1 MLKKHA
7 SGPWKN
13 LRVLIN
19 NKLVRKAFHFTYSM
33 THNLILHQF
42 AGCLLVL
49 FSKILGTTWNLPPYW
64 ILSWSLEIKLKPWHM
79 RARVPQ
85 QSHTLPSK
93 PMNNSKVDKMA
104 LLTIGTSDWHLLIFP
119 LPPLGTAICWSC
131 FHTWYDF
138 TFLRKLE
145 PCRRN
150 PASVPT
156 LLHLA
161 LCQGSPMSSYKC
173 TVSVIKGWLIS
184 QAVHTT
190 FSSAAPPWI
199 DI

>member
-1 MLKKHA
+1 MLQSFHQWSKQNSSQTNTSLKAHA
-7 SGPWKN
+7 GSPSCPS
-13 LRVLIN
+13 
-19 NKLVRKAFHFTYSM
+19 LVNSYTLKYWDHQNTGQTRKTK
-33 THNLILHQF
+33 TQ
-42 AGCLLVL
+42 
-49 FSKILGTTWNLPPYW
+49 
-64 ILSWSLEIKLKPWHM
+64 
-79 RARVPQ
+79 
-85 QSHTLPSK
+85 LPSK

-150 PASVPT
+150 PPPVPT

-173 TVSVIKGWLIS
+173 TVSAIKDWLIA

-190 FSSAAPPWI
+190 FSSAAPTWI